1 MANKKATENI
11 LIVSFGTES
20 KTYQAFSDLKQAAED
35 DNYFISQGSVVKKEN
50 GEILVK
56 DEFDTGL
63 KAVDD
68 TLKGGLIG
76 GLVGLL
82 GGPLGSLLG
91 GSVGALIGDAKDTG
105 EYMRDLTLLDT
116 ASKLVFEGETVLL
129 LLADEKGDA
138 ALTEKLNSYGAK
150 ITRLSAAEVEK
161 ELELIAKA
169 EDKRDEKALR
179 DYNSIRES
187 ENLLIVNY
195 ENESD
200 AYQALTELKALNDYY
215 FIDQAAI
222 VKKENGEYVVKE
234 EYDSGVK
241 TADDT
246 VKGGLIGSL
255 LGLLG
260 GPVGVLLGGGAG
272 ATIGGIKDTADFL
285 KVFDLADYAYAHI
298 GEGETVL
305 LLLADEK
312 GNATLNEKLNA
323 FDVTIKR
330 ASVPAVEN
338 ELKRAAELQARRER
352 LEDEARYEEI
362 EGKRKE
368 LGVELYEE

>member
-50 GEILVK
+50 GEIIVK

-255 LGLLG
+255 LGLIG

-312 GNATLNEKLNA
+312 GNAALNEKLNA

-352 LEDEARYEEI
+352 LEDEARFEEL
-362 EGKRKE
+362 EAKRKE

>member
-50 GEILVK
+50 GEIIVK

-255 LGLLG
+255 LGLIG

-338 ELKRAAELQARRER
+338 ELKRAAELQASRER

>member
-50 GEILVK
+50 GEIIVK

-312 GNATLNEKLNA
+312 GNAALNEKLNA

-330 ASVPAVEN
+330 FSVSAVEN
-338 ELKRAAELQARRER
+338 ELKRAAELEARREA
-352 LEDEARYEEI
+352 LEDEARFEEL
-362 EGKRKE
+362 EAKRKE

>member
-50 GEILVK
+50 GEIIVK

-76 GLVGLL
+76 GLLGLL

-255 LGLLG
+255 LGLIG

>member
-1 MANKKATENI
+1 M
-11 LIVSFGTES
+11 
-20 KTYQAFSDLKQAAED
+20 
-35 DNYFISQGSVVKKEN
+35 
-50 GEILVK
+50 
-56 DEFDTGL
+56 
-63 KAVDD
+63 DD

-246 VKGGLIGSL
+246 VKGGLIGGL

>member
-1 MANKKATENI
+1 MADKKATENI

-35 DNYFISQGSVVKKEN
+35 DNYFISQGSVIKKEH

-82 GGPLGSLLG
+82 GGPLGGLIG
-91 GSVGALIGDAKDTG
+91 GSVGALIGDVKDTG
-105 EYMRDLTLLDT
+105 EYLRDLTLLDT
-116 ASKLVFEGETVLL
+116 ASTLIFEGETVLL

-138 ALTEKLNSYGAK
+138 ALTEKLNGYGAK

-169 EDKRDEKALR
+169 EDKRDRKALR

-195 ENESD
+195 KNESD
-200 AYQALTELKALNDYY
+200 AYQALTELEALNDYY

-246 VKGGLIGSL
+246 VKGGLIGGL

-272 ATIGGIKDTADFL
+272 ATIGGIKDTEFAF
-285 KVFDLADYAYAHI
+285 VFCNSKSH
-298 GEGETVL
+298 
-305 LLLADEK
+305 
-312 GNATLNEKLNA
+312 
-323 FDVTIKR
+323 
-330 ASVPAVEN
+330 
-338 ELKRAAELQARRER
+338 
-352 LEDEARYEEI
+352 
-362 EGKRKE
+362 
-368 LGVELYEE
+368 

>member
-11 LIVSFGTES
+11 LIVSFDTES

-35 DNYFISQGSVVKKEN
+35 DNYFISQGSVVKKEH

-82 GGPLGSLLG
+82 GGPLGGLLG

-105 EYMRDLTLLDT
+105 EYLRDLTLLDT
-116 ASKLVFEGETVLL
+116 ASTLIFEGETVLL

-138 ALTEKLNSYGAK
+138 ALTEKLNGYGAK

-169 EDKRDEKALR
+169 EDKRDRKALR

-195 ENESD
+195 KNESN
-200 AYQALTELKALNDYY
+200 AYQALTELEALNDYY

-234 EYDSGVK
+234 DYDSGVK

-246 VKGGLIGSL
+246 VKGGLIGGL

-272 ATIGGIKDTADFL
+272 AAIGGIKDTADFL
-285 KVFDLADYAYAHI
+285 KDFDLADYAFAHI

-312 GNATLNEKLNA
+312 GNAALNEKLNA
-323 FDVTIKR
+323 FDVTIR
-330 ASVPAVEN
+330 RFSVSAVEN
-338 ELKRAAELQARRER
+338 ELKRAAELQARREA
-352 LEDEARYEEI
+352 LEDEARFEEL
-362 EGKRKE
+362 EAKRKE

>member
-50 GEILVK
+50 GEIIVK

-234 EYDSGVK
+234 DYDSGVK

-255 LGLLG
+255 LGLIG

>member
-11 LIVSFGTES
+11 LIVSFDTES

-35 DNYFISQGSVVKKEN
+35 DNYFISQGSVVKKEH

-63 KAVDD
+63 KAMDD

-82 GGPLGSLLG
+82 GGPLGGLLG

-105 EYMRDLTLLDT
+105 EYLRDLTLLDT
-116 ASKLVFEGETVLL
+116 ASTLIFEGETVLL
-129 LLADEKGDA
+129 LLAEEKGDA
-138 ALTEKLNSYGAK
+138 ALTEKLNGYGAK

-169 EDKRDEKALR
+169 EDKRDRKALR

-195 ENESD
+195 KNESD
-200 AYQALTELKALNDYY
+200 AYQALTELEALNDYY

-234 EYDSGVK
+234 DYDSGVK

-246 VKGGLIGSL
+246 VKGGLIGGL

-352 LEDEARYEEI
+352 LEDEARFEEL
-362 EGKRKE
+362 EAKRKE

>member
-11 LIVSFGTES
+11 LIVSFDTES

-50 GEILVK
+50 GEIIVK

-91 GSVGALIGDAKDTG
+91 GSVGALIGDTKDTG

-255 LGLLG
+255 LGLIG

-338 ELKRAAELQARRER
+338 ELKRAAELQARREA

>member
-11 LIVSFGTES
+11 LIVSFDTES

-35 DNYFISQGSVVKKEN
+35 DNYFISQGSVVKKEH

-138 ALTEKLNSYGAK
+138 TLTEKLNSYGAK

-169 EDKRDEKALR
+169 EDKRDRKALR

-272 ATIGGIKDTADFL
+272 AAIGGIKDTADFL
-285 KVFDLADYAYAHI
+285 KDFDLADYAFAHI

-312 GNATLNEKLNA
+312 GNAALNEKLNA
-323 FDVTIKR
+323 FDVTIR
-330 ASVPAVEN
+330 RFSVSAVEN
-338 ELKRAAELQARRER
+338 ELKRAAELQARREA
-352 LEDEARYEEI
+352 LEDEARFEEL
-362 EGKRKE
+362 EAKRKE

>member
-50 GEILVK
+50 GEIIVK

-105 EYMRDLTLLDT
+105 EYMRVLTLLDT

-169 EDKRDEKALR
+169 EDKRDRKALR

-255 LGLLG
+255 LGLIG

>member
-50 GEILVK
+50 GEIIVK

-255 LGLLG
+255 LGLIG

>member
-50 GEILVK
+50 GEIIVK

-312 GNATLNEKLNA
+312 GNAALNEKLNA

>member
-11 LIVSFGTES
+11 LIVSFDTES

-50 GEILVK
+50 GEIIVK

-91 GSVGALIGDAKDTG
+91 GSVGALIGDTKDTG

-255 LGLLG
+255 LGLIG

-352 LEDEARYEEI
+352 LEDEARFEEL
-362 EGKRKE
+362 EAKRKE

>member
-35 DNYFISQGSVVKKEN
+35 DNYFISQGAVVKKEN
-50 GEILVK
+50 GEIIVK

-105 EYMRDLTLLDT
+105 EYIRDLTLLDT

-222 VKKENGEYVVKE
+222 VKKENGEYVIKE

-255 LGLLG
+255 LGLIG

>member
-50 GEILVK
+50 GEIIVK

-169 EDKRDEKALR
+169 EDKRNEKALR

-312 GNATLNEKLNA
+312 GNAALNEKLNA

-352 LEDEARYEEI
+352 LEDEARFEEL
-362 EGKRKE
+362 EAKRKE

>member
-1 MANKKATENI
+1 MADKKATENI

-35 DNYFISQGSVVKKEN
+35 DNYFISQGSVVKKEH

-82 GGPLGSLLG
+82 GGPLGGLLG
-91 GSVGALIGDAKDTG
+91 GSVGALIGDVKDTG
-105 EYMRDLTLLDT
+105 EYLRDLTLLDT
-116 ASKLVFEGETVLL
+116 ASTLIFEGETVLL

-138 ALTEKLNSYGAK
+138 ALTEKLNGYGAK

-169 EDKRDEKALR
+169 EDKRDRKALR

-195 ENESD
+195 KNESD
-200 AYQALTELKALNDYY
+200 AYQALTELEALNDYY

-234 EYDSGVK
+234 DYDSGVK

-246 VKGGLIGSL
+246 VKGGLIGGL

-272 ATIGGIKDTADFL
+272 AAIGGIKDTADFL
-285 KVFDLADYAYAHI
+285 IDFDLADYAFAHI

-312 GNATLNEKLNA
+312 GNAALNEKLNA
-323 FDVTIKR
+323 FDVTIR
-330 ASVPAVEN
+330 RFSVSAVEN
-338 ELKRAAELQARRER
+338 ELKRAAELEARREA
-352 LEDEARYEEI
+352 LEDEARFEEL
-362 EGKRKE
+362 EAKRKE

>member
-35 DNYFISQGSVVKKEN
+35 DNYFISQGSVVKKEH

-82 GGPLGSLLG
+82 GGPLGGLIG
-91 GSVGALIGDAKDTG
+91 GSVGALIGDVKDTG
-105 EYMRDLTLLDT
+105 EYLRDLTLLDT
-116 ASKLVFEGETVLL
+116 ASTLIFEGETVLL

-138 ALTEKLNSYGAK
+138 TLTEKLNSYGAK

-169 EDKRDEKALR
+169 EDKRDRKALR

-195 ENESD
+195 KNESD
-200 AYQALTELKALNDYY
+200 AYQALTELETLNDYY

-246 VKGGLIGSL
+246 VKGGLIGGL

-260 GPVGVLLGGGAG
+260 GPVGILLGGGAG
-272 ATIGGIKDTADFL
+272 AAIGGIKDTADFL
-285 KVFDLADYAYAHI
+285 KDFDLADYAFAHI

-312 GNATLNEKLNA
+312 GNAALNEKLNA

-330 ASVPAVEN
+330 ASVSAVEN
-338 ELKRAAELQARRER
+338 ELKRAAELQARREA
-352 LEDEARYEEI
+352 LEDEARFEEL
-362 EGKRKE
+362 EAKRKE

>member
-50 GEILVK
+50 GEIIVK

-222 VKKENGEYVVKE
+222 VKKENGEYVIKE

-255 LGLLG
+255 LGLIG

>member
-50 GEILVK
+50 GEIIVK

-105 EYMRDLTLLDT
+105 EYIRDLTLLDT

-255 LGLLG
+255 LGLIG

>member
-50 GEILVK
+50 GEIIVK

>member
-1 MANKKATENI
+1 MADKKATENI

-20 KTYQAFSDLKQAAED
+20 KTYQVFSDLKQAAED
-35 DNYFISQGSVVKKEN
+35 DNYFISQGAVVKKEH

-82 GGPLGSLLG
+82 GGPLGGLIG

-105 EYMRDLTLLDT
+105 EYLRDLTLLDT
-116 ASKLVFEGETVLL
+116 ASTLIFEGETVLL

-169 EDKRDEKALR
+169 EDKRDRKALR

-195 ENESD
+195 KNESD
-200 AYQALTELKALNDYY
+200 AYQALTELEVLNDYY

-246 VKGGLIGSL
+246 VKGGLIGGL

-272 ATIGGIKDTADFL
+272 AAIGGIKDTADFL
-285 KVFDLADYAYAHI
+285 KDFDLADYAFAHI

-312 GNATLNEKLNA
+312 GNAALNEKLNA
-323 FDVTIKR
+323 FDVTIR
-330 ASVPAVEN
+330 RFSVSAVLN
-338 ELKRAAELQARRER
+338 ELKRAAELQARREA
-352 LEDEARYEEI
+352 LEDEARFEEL
-362 EGKRKE
+362 EARRKE